1 MDMFKWTTSSA
12 WVKETLEIFKRIDDN
27 FNIDNLNELI
37 KSGELFGDR
46 KESSAKRVFVAI
58 KSRYLNCSK
67 EKVIS
72 LSKVLNSNM
81 SEQEKRNYLLIFYL
95 EYETLAQFFMGEYI
109 CGNFNKYSQKI
120 FTQMDLDRFFEIV
133 FNDYSNLLPKK
144 LQNEISDKSMLK
156 VRNQLWKNL
165 EYFGWIEGKDN
176 KLVIKRPSLTPEWF
190 VFTLFMYFDGDYI
203 NAKEVYASPIYR
215 RFLLNEFDIE
225 YLITSAKVKGLLE
238 TSRLGDINMI
248 SMREKGLLDYARNY
262 E

>member
-12 WVKETLEIFKRIDDN
+12 WVEETLEIFKRIDDD

-58 KSRYLNCSK
+58 KARYLNFSK

-72 LSKVLNSNM
+72 LSKVLNSKI

-109 CGNFNKYSQKI
+109 CGNFNKHSQKI

-133 FNDYSNLLPKK
+133 LNDYSSLLPAK
-144 LQNEISDKSMLK
+144 LQNTISDKSMLK

-165 EYFGWIEGKDN
+165 EYFGWIEGKKD
-176 KLVIKRPSLTPEWF
+176 KLIIKRPSITSEWF
-190 VFTLFMYFDGDYI
+190 VFTLFMYFEGNYI

-225 YLITSAKVKGLLE
+225 YLITRAKVKGLIE
-238 TSRLGDINMI
+238 TSRLGDVNTI
-248 SMREKGLLDYARNY
+248 SMREKGLLDYARNF